1 MLKQINQIAE
11 SLEEYVRYMRRDF
24 HKYAETAWK
33 EIRTSSV
40 IASELETI
48 GFEEVLIGEDVC
60 DLDSRM
66 GLPTKEELK
75 EAYINALKTGAN
87 KEHAEIMKDGKTG
100 VIGILRYGDGPEI
113 AMRFDI
119 DALPLY
125 EYDGEDSLP
134 KQEGFISENYGSMH
148 ACGHDGHA
156 AIGLGV
162 AKLLYT
168 IKDQLNGTVKLI
180 FQPAEEGVRGAKS
193 IVEKGHLDNTKYFL
207 SSHIT
212 SNKGFEEYDLFPGS
226 GGSLATTKLDAF
238 YYGKAAHASGSP
250 QDGNNALLSM
260 ATAILNINGIPRHSE
275 GSTRAHVG
283 IATGGT
289 GRNIIADYANLS
301 IETRGKTTEIN
312 EFIKNYA
319 ERILKTAGEMHN
331 VDYDIKLMGEAYS
344 LDSDMEMI
352 KLINDTTIE
361 MGLKSVPE
369 LRMNLAGSEDV
380 SYMMSKVQENDGI
393 ASFIRLLT
401 PLTGVGHNV
410 KYDFDERVLVNGVK
424 VFSSGVYK
432 LLGKNNNLNV
442 AKEA

>member
-1 MLKQINQIAE
+1 MFNQINVIAE
-11 SLEEYVRYMRRDF
+11 SLEEYVRDIRRDF

-40 IASELETI
+40 IASELEAI
-48 GFEEVLIGEDVC
+48 GFEEILIGEDVC
-60 DLDSRM
+60 DLDTRM
-66 GLPTKEELK
+66 GMPSKEELE
-75 EAYINALKTGAN
+75 EAYHNALKTGAN
-87 KEHAEIMKDGKTG
+87 KEHSEIMKDGKTG
-100 VIGILRYGDGPEI
+100 VIGILRCGDGPEL

-125 EYDGEDSLP
+125 EYDGEDSLA

-162 AKLLYT
+162 AKLIYE
-168 IKDQLNGTVKLI
+168 IKDQLNGTIKFI
-180 FQPAEEGVRGAKS
+180 FQPAEEGVRGAKA
-193 IVEKGHLDNTKYFL
+193 IVEKGHLDKTKYFL
-207 SSHIT
+207 ASHIT
-212 SNKGFEEYDLFPGS
+212 NNKGLEEYDLFPGS

-283 IATGGT
+283 VAAGGT
-289 GRNIIADYANLS
+289 GRNIIADYAKLS

-312 EFIKNYA
+312 EFIRDYA
-319 ERILKTAGEMHN
+319 ERILKNAGEMHN
-331 VDYDIKLMGEAYS
+331 VDYEVKLMGEAYS
-344 LDSDMEMI
+344 LESDKEMI
-352 KLINDTTIE
+352 ALINKSSIE
-361 MGLKSVPE
+361 MGLKPVSD
-369 LRMNLAGSEDV
+369 LRMNLTGSEDV
-380 SYMMSKVQENDGI
+380 SYMMAKVQENGGI

-401 PLTGVGHNV
+401 PLAAVAHNV
-410 KYDFDERVLVNGVK
+410 KYDFDEKVLVNGVK
-424 VFSSGVYK
+424 AFSGGVYE
-432 LLGKNNNLNV
+432 LLGK
-442 AKEA
+442 E